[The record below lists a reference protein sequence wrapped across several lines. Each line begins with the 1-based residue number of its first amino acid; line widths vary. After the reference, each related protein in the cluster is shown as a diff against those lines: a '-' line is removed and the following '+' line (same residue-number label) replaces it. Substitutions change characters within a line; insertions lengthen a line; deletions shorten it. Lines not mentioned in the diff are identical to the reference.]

1 MDFGQ
6 FFRVLR
12 ARYKLVA
19 AIFLVTLLT
28 TVLVSSVL
36 PKKYSAGTTLI
47 VDLSSNDPL
56 KGGAALP
63 PSSVQSY
70 LATQVD
76 ILKSDR
82 VTGRVISSLN
92 LTADPYLQS
101 QWKAAEP
108 DGTDMRP
115 WLAKTL
121 LTKLNI
127 DPSREGSTIAL
138 SFEGHDPA
146 YTANIV
152 NAFAQGYVD
161 AVLDLRVEPAKGYAT
176 WFEQRTKAYREELE
190 KAQTKLSQ
198 FQQQSGIIASDE
210 RFDVENQRLT
220 DLSSQLVQLQSAA
233 ADSRSRSNAVSGGG
247 RENMPEVVQNQLIQ
261 TLKADL
267 GRAEAKVEDLS
278 ARLGDSHP
286 QMQSA
291 KAEVAGLRSRLNSE
305 ISKVTGSIVTSSNVN
320 SAREGEIRGALEAQR
335 AKVLKLKKDRDQISV
350 YQREVDSAQKALE
363 IVSQRLTQ
371 TNLESQTRQSNVSIL
386 STAVA
391 PTDASRP
398 KVLLNGIVGAVV
410 GLLIG
415 LFAALTLEFV
425 QKPLRTSEDLMIS
438 SGVPVLAVLPP
449 SSSRRPQRLVGT
461 TGPTMQSPSLRLG
474 NN

>member
-12 ARYKLVA
+12 ARFKLVA

-28 TVLVSSVL
+28 TILVSSLL

-92 LTADPYLQS
+92 LTDDPFLQS

-108 DGTDMRP
+108 GATEMRP
-115 WLAKTL
+115 WLAKYL

-138 SFEGHDPA
+138 TFEGHDPA
-146 YTANIV
+146 YTANVV

-161 AVLDLRVEPAKGYAT
+161 AVLDLRVEPAKGYAS

-190 KAQTKLSQ
+190 KAQARLSA
-198 FQQQSGIIASDE
+198 FQQQSGIVASDE
-210 RFDVENQRLT
+210 RYDVENQRLA
-220 DLSSQLVQLQSAA
+220 DLSAQLVQLQSAA
-233 ADSRSRSNAVSGGG
+233 ADGRSRSSAVQRGG
-247 RENMPEVVQNQLIQ
+247 ESMPEVVGNQLIQ

-267 GRAEAKVEDLS
+267 GRAEAKVEELS
-278 ARLGDSHP
+278 ARLGDNHP

-320 SAREGEIRGALEAQR
+320 TAREGEIRAALEAQR
-335 AKVLKLKKDRDQISV
+335 SKVLKLKKDRDQIAV

-386 STAVA
+386 SQAVP
-391 PTDASRP
+391 PTEASRP
-398 KVLLNGIVGAVV
+398 KVLLNSIVGALA
-410 GLLIG
+410 GLMIG
-415 LFAALTLEFV
+415 VFAALTLELV
-425 QKPLRTSEDLMIS
+425 QKPLRTSEDLMMS
-438 SGVPVLAVLPP
+438 AGVPVLAVLPP

-461 TGPTMQSPSLRLG
+461 TGPTMQSPTLRLG